1 MEILKKPIV
10 TEKMSKKAE
19 SLNQYGFE
27 VDINAD
33 KIQIKRAVEQF
44 YNVEVVKV
52 NTIKVAGKKKVKY
65 TKAGVMEGNTGTFK
79 KAIITVKEGQII
91 DFYSNI

>member
-19 SLNQYGFE
+19 TLNQYGFE

-33 KIQIKRAVEQF
+33 KIQIKNAVEQY
-44 YNVEVVKV
+44 YNVEVVSV
-52 NTIKVAGKKKVKY
+52 NTIKVAGKKKVRY
-65 TKAGVMEGNTGTFK
+65 TKAGIMEGNTGTFK
-79 KAIITVKEGQII
+79 KAIVTVKEGQII